1 MIAQYSNIKSK
12 NNALGVV
19 SNYKAG
25 MSLTMRAK
33 PEIRGVAA
41 ASSQNREVPK
51 IEPQADPNQKK
62 NAKQAFWIAV
72 GVAALLVLALKL
84 KWIKI

>member
-1 MIAQYSNIKSK
+1 MIAQRNVMK

-19 SNYKAG
+19 ANYKAG
-25 MSLTMRAK
+25 ATLTVREK
-33 PEIRGVAA
+33 PDIRQAA
-41 ASSQNREVPK
+41 AYTSDMRPEVVVEQKANPADK
-51 IEPQADPNQKK
+51 KQAM
-62 NAKQAFWIAV
+62 QAFWISV

>member
-1 MIAQYSNIKSK
+1 MIAQRNVMK

-25 MSLTMRAK
+25 ATLTVREK
-33 PEIRGVAA
+33 PDIRQVAA
-41 ASSQNREVPK
+41 AVSDTRPAPVVEQK
-51 IEPQADPNQKK
+51 ADPANKK
-62 NAKQAFWIAV
+62 QAMQAFWIAL

>member
-1 MIAQYSNIKSK
+1 MIAQRNVMK

-25 MSLTMRAK
+25 ATLTVREK
-33 PEIRGVAA
+33 PDIRQVAA
-41 ASSQNREVPK
+41 STSEARPVPIVEQK
-51 IEPQADPNQKK
+51 ADPANKK
-62 NAKQAFWIAV
+62 QAMQAFWIAL
-72 GVAALLVLALKL
+72 GVVALLVLVLKL